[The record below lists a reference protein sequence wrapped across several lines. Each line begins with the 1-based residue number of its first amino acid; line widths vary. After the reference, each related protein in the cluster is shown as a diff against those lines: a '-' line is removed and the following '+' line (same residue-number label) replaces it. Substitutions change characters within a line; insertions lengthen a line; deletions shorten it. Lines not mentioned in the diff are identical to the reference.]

1 MRSVADSD
9 GDTINC
15 ANSSPM
21 LASVTMLAV
30 GQLPAFPSD
39 LFLRL
44 LMQTKPVP
52 LRQIVAAV
60 IGNALEWYDFV
71 VYGFLTV
78 IISRLF
84 FPADSEYASLLL
96 TMVTFGVGFFMRP
109 IGGVLIGMYADR
121 KGRKAALQLIISL
134 MTISIA
140 MIAFAPTY
148 AAVGVA
154 APIIILLARL
164 LQGMATGGE
173 FASATAFLVES
184 APAGRRGFFGSLQMV
199 GQSMAAL
206 AGAVVGMLITQGLTP
221 EEVDSW
227 GWRLPFLFGLL
238 IGPVGLYIRR
248 YLDETEAFLEAST
261 AQIERIGLVQLWRD
275 HKRSILACFSLVVA
289 GTIMYYVVLI
299 YMPTYAKTQLKI
311 PLGDAFAAQVA
322 GLLCLT
328 VAIPFFGVLSD
339 RIGRKPVLFVAMLC
353 YFVLPYPLLAWLQA
367 EPTVLRLAIMQM
379 VLCTTV
385 AIAFGPIST
394 ALAEQFPV
402 HTRSTGLA
410 LAYNLAVM
418 LFGGFAQL
426 IVTWLISVTGTPLA
440 PAFYVMFGAAVGA
453 AGVMLMVDHYK
464 EEKLQ

>member
-1 MRSVADSD
+1 
-9 GDTINC
+9 
-15 ANSSPM
+15 
-21 LASVTMLAV
+21 
-30 GQLPAFPSD
+30 
-39 LFLRL
+39 
-44 LMQTKPVP
+44 
-52 LRQIVAAV
+52 
-60 IGNALEWYDFV
+60 
-71 VYGFLTV
+71 
-78 IISRLF
+78 
-84 FPADSEYASLLL
+84 
-96 TMVTFGVGFFMRP
+96 
-109 IGGVLIGMYADR
+109 
-121 KGRKAALQLIISL
+121 

-410 LAYNLAVM
+410 LAYNFAVM

-440 PAFYVMFGAAVGA
+440 PAFYVMFGAVVGTI
-453 AGVMLMVDHYK
+453 GVLLMVDHYK

>member
-1 MRSVADSD
+1 
-9 GDTINC
+9 
-15 ANSSPM
+15 
-21 LASVTMLAV
+21 
-30 GQLPAFPSD
+30 
-39 LFLRL
+39 
-44 LMQTKPVP
+44 MQTPTVAT
-52 LRQIVAAV
+52 RQIVAAV

-84 FPADSEYASLLL
+84 FPADNEYASLLM

-109 IGGVLIGMYADR
+109 VGGVLIGMYADR
-121 KGRKAALQLIISL
+121 HGRKAALQLIILL

-148 AAVGVA
+148 AAIGVA
-154 APIIILLARL
+154 APLIILLARL

-173 FASATAFLVES
+173 FASATSFLVEC

-199 GQSMAAL
+199 GQSLAAL
-206 AGAVVGMLITQGLTP
+206 AGAAMGMLITQGLSP
-221 EEVDSW
+221 EQIDSW
-227 GWRLPFLFGLL
+227 GWRLPFVFGLL

-248 YLDETEAFLEAST
+248 HLNETEAFTSAKQQ
-261 AQIERIGLVQLWRD
+261 QIERVSLGRLCREHTRAV
-275 HKRSILACFSLVVA
+275 LACFGLVVA

-311 PLGDAFAAQVA
+311 PLGDAFMAQVA

-328 VAIPFFGVLSD
+328 AAIPFFGALSD
-339 RIGRKPVLFVAMLC
+339 RIGRKPVLMFALLC

-367 EPTVLRLAIMQM
+367 EPTLTRLTLMQI
-379 VLCTTV
+379 VLCTAV
-385 AIAFGPIST
+385 AISFGPVST

-402 HTRSTGLA
+402 HMRSTGLA
-410 LAYNLAVM
+410 LAYNFAVM

-426 IVTWLISVTGTPLA
+426 IVTWLIRETGTPLA
-440 PAFYVMFGAAVGA
+440 PAFYVMFGAVAGSVG
-453 AGVMLMVDHYK
+453 VLFMTDRYK
-464 EEKLQ
+464 DEVLH